1 MATLFIFACS
11 NGLLNDVFM
20 IVFIASAISFLLLAV
35 SGYLM
40 FRAADAPEKRNR
52 WPSLVLMMAVAV
64 TMVIGCFTGRVSD
77 GLLMLELLPAL
88 AGMLMIQSSFTDR
101 DKMRPLLYALAAFYI
116 VPAGFHIAS
125 VSGLEFVP
133 SEAVVLTGC
142 TLFLLFPAG
151 FFLFGIIRRLREV
164 KLILK
169 AGTVWTNVSLA
180 VEAVYI
186 VLHLLLVMIYIP
198 AFLLCPVGWRG
209 GLMVFPFLTCLMLA
223 ALAVREADEV
233 LFVFWRAQE
242 RRIVES
248 MKVTKVETAMDPMGI
263 DDIYQDIYE
272 RVVAYFEAQ
281 KPFLDNELT
290 INDLSKVL
298 YSNKLYISRAISQFT
313 GRNFCQFV
321 NYYRVTYSMEM
332 FRNNNDLKIHEL
344 ACGCGFNSDVSYN
357 MAFRLFMG
365 ETPGEW
371 CKKERNRKIRM
382 KK

>member
-1 MATLFIFACS
+1 
-11 NGLLNDVFM
+11 
-20 IVFIASAISFLLLAV
+20 
-35 SGYLM
+35 
-40 FRAADAPEKRNR
+40 
-52 WPSLVLMMAVAV
+52 
-64 TMVIGCFTGRVSD
+64 
-77 GLLMLELLPAL
+77 ML
-88 AGMLMIQSSFTDR
+88 
-101 DKMRPLLYALAAFYI
+101 
-116 VPAGFHIAS
+116 
-125 VSGLEFVP
+125 
-133 SEAVVLTGC
+133 SEAVILAVCL
-142 TLFLLFPAG
+142 LFLLFPAG

-164 KLILK
+164 KVTLK

-223 ALAVREADEV
+223 ALAVREADDV

-321 NYYRVTYSMEM
+321 NYYRIKHSVEV
-332 FRNNNDLKIHEL
+332 FRRNPELKVAEL
-344 ACGCGFNSDVSYN
+344 ACQSGFNSVPSFT
-357 MAFRLFMG
+357 MAFKLYMDENPSDWIRR
-365 ETPGEW
+365 
-371 CKKERNRKIRM
+371 ERNRLSKTRTERM
-382 KK
+382 I